1 MIVNQLTLDI
11 AIAQNTLPASWLA
24 WDDTCKHYTTGLTY
38 RGADAVT
45 EALAAEPWLT
55 QLDGWS
61 IFYDPRCPS
70 SLNSYTATHQDY
82 DAIAAKSIPELAL
95 LAYHAP
101 RYEEDYPDVTSDLFD
116 RLFLAGWVW
125 GGAVFAR
132 GSEILDADEPIG
144 VLELAC
150 Q

>member
-1 MIVNQLTLDI
+1 MNQLTLDT

-24 WDDTCKHYTTGLTY
+24 WDDTVKHFATSLSY
-38 RGADAVT
+38 RGPDAIAQALTAD
-45 EALAAEPWLT
+45 PWLT
-55 QLDGWS
+55 HLEGWT
-61 IFYDPRCPS
+61 IFYDLRCPEA
-70 SLNSYTATHQDY
+70 LNAYTATHQDH
-82 DAIAAKSIPELAL
+82 DAIAAKDIPHLAL

-101 RYEEDYPDVTSDLFD
+101 RYEEDYPDVASDLFD

-132 GSEILDADEPIG
+132 GSEILDADEPLG

>member
-1 MIVNQLTLDI
+1 MNQLTLDT
-11 AIAQNTLPASWLA
+11 AIAQNTLPATWLA

-45 EALAAEPWLT
+45 QALAADSWLAH
-55 QLDGWS
+55 LDGWTV
-61 IFYDPRCPS
+61 FYDARCPAT
-70 SLNSYTATHQDY
+70 LNDYTATHQDY
-82 DAIAAKSIPELAL
+82 DAIAAKSLPQLAL

-101 RYEEDYPDVTSDLFD
+101 RYEEDYPDVATDLFD
-116 RLFLAGWVW
+116 RLFMAGWVW
-125 GGAVFAR
+125 DRGVFTK
-132 GSEILDADEPIG
+132 GDEILDADEPTW